1 MSLDE
6 NITIEVPEDRFGLYS
21 CDILDPDVVCVHM
34 LLSFLLLV
42 SQCNGFLFFLLR
54 LMSQIN
60 PKRFKNAKFDLM

>member
-34 LLSFLLLV
+34 LLSFLLSV
-42 SQCNGFLFFLLR
+42 SVMDFF
-54 LMSQIN
+54 S
-60 PKRFKNAKFDLM
+60 FFCV